1 MWEKHQV
8 MQPPR
13 APNGTL
19 HRKEKMAAWLFS
31 RLWRVSDPT
40 LFQMTMVTALLATV
54 LGDCGPP
61 PTLYFASPI
70 NELNE
75 TNFETGTVL
84 KYACRPGYSK
94 ISSRTQITC
103 QPRGMWQ
110 YSNFCTKKRCRNP
123 GELHNGQISKTD
135 LYFGSRIEF
144 SCSEGSMIGKAS
156 ISCTVENKTIG
167 VWRPSPPTCKNIVCR
182 QPQVPNGIFVSGF
195 GPLYSYKDSIVFDCK
210 KGYILNGSSLIH
222 CEADNNWDPPPPIC
236 ELNACTNLPDIPH
249 ASWEPFRYHQPTK
262 EDLYDVGT
270 VLKYH
275 CQRGYKPASDE
286 PTTVICQENFRW
298 TPYIKCEEV
307 CCPEPELKNG
317 KILEHR
323 KGSRVN
329 SCGYFYGDTV
339 TYSCFEKKK
348 FSATCQGDG
357 MWHPK
362 TPFCD
367 YDCNFPP
374 TIDHGRHKEVDAYS
388 LFTYEFIY
396 ECDEGYT
403 LVGQARLSCRL
414 SQWSSAAPQC
424 KALCLKPRIE
434 HGQLLVVKDQY
445 ITPENV
451 TVQCDSGYG
460 LVGPQSITCS
470 EDRTWYPEVPKCEW
484 EVPEGCEQVVI
495 GRKLMKCLPSPEDVK
510 MALELYKLYL
520 EIELLQQQLGK
531 EEKFT
536 LKSPL

>member
-1 MWEKHQV
+1 
-8 MQPPR
+8 
-13 APNGTL
+13 
-19 HRKEKMAAWLFS
+19 MAAWLFS

-40 LFQMTMVTALLATV
+40 LFQMTVVTALLATV

-84 KYACRPGYSK
+84 KYACRPGY
-94 ISSRTQITC
+94 
-103 QPRGMWQ
+103 
-110 YSNFCTKKRCRNP
+110 KKRCRNP

-144 SCSEGSMIGKAS
+144 SCSEG
-156 ISCTVENKTIG
+156 
-167 VWRPSPPTCKNIVCR
+167 
-182 QPQVPNGIFVSGF
+182 
-195 GPLYSYKDSIVFDCK
+195 
-210 KGYILNGSSLIH
+210 YILIGSTTSH
-222 CEADNNWDPPPPIC
+222 CDIQDKGVDWSDPLPVC
-236 ELNACTNLPDIPH
+236 VTDACTNLPDIPH

-323 KGSRVN
+323 KGSRVI

-339 TYSCFEKKK
+339 TYSCFEKRK

-357 MWHPK
+357 TWHPK

-403 LVGQARLSCRL
+403 LVGQARLSCHF

-451 TVQCDSGYG
+451 TVQCDSGYR

-495 GRKLMKCLPSPEDVK
+495 GRKLMQCLPSPEDVK

-520 EIELLQQQLGK
+520 EIELLKQQLGK